1 MFWVFTTLILGLIFV
16 LSNTQNQLTM
26 QLTINDYDLAFSA
39 SGGWAKVEIFGK
51 EIRFDFLQADA
62 INAAIELGIINQPDD
77 RDDDRIGYEKQ
88 LFSATAR
95 ESFDYAKRIQY
106 QFNFE
111 ALREFSGTDFAEQI
125 VSRLALQSNEV
136 REVIQDEAERIA
148 LHECPAVTVDYKEIM
163 EWFAHNRHEVFLCG
177 VVNWDKISYHK
188 KELWYAAEEE
198 TLNQL

>member
-1 MFWVFTTLILGLIFV
+1 MKV
-16 LSNTQNQLTM
+16 
-26 QLTINDYDLAFSA
+26 TINDYDLAFSA

-51 EIRFDFLQADA
+51 EIRFDFLQVDA
-62 INAAIELGIINQPDD
+62 ITAAIELGIINQPDD
-77 RDDDRIGYEKQ
+77 RDGDRIGYEKQ

-111 ALREFSGTDFAEQI
+111 ALREFSATDFAEQI

-136 REVIQDEAERIA
+136 REVIQAEAQQIA
-148 LHECPAVTVDYKEIM
+148 LSKCPAGFIEVDQLEHWFTINVPKTSLASFDWRKLVDLTV
-163 EWFAHNRHEVFLCG
+163 
-177 VVNWDKISYHK
+177 ISEYMK
-188 KELWYAAEEE
+188 QSYYQAETE